1 MKRRPT
7 PEGQGRPVP
16 LERAMPLAFVGIWAT
31 GFVVA
36 RVVTPHAE
44 PLTFLTARYVLSA
57 LVFAF
62 IAFAAGAAW
71 PRTARGWRDAL
82 AAGVLMQGIYLGAVF
97 WSVRHGLPAGISALV
112 CGLQP
117 VLTAAL
123 ATPLLGER
131 VGPRRWAGILAGF
144 AGAALV
150 LAPGVLGAAAGGGLP
165 LFPLGVCFAGMVA
178 LTLGTIWQKRTA
190 AGADLRTNAAV
201 QFLGAAAATIPVVA
215 LTEEGRFDGSWEVW
229 AALLWAVLGLSVGAI
244 SLLLLLI
251 RRGAVAGVASLF
263 YLVPPAVAVL
273 AFALF
278 GERLAPVQV
287 LGMAVAAAGVAVA
300 GRAEAPPRDERAVER
315 PTDGRLL
322 PVDRAGP

>member
-1 MKRRPT
+1 
-7 PEGQGRPVP
+7 
-16 LERAMPLAFVGIWAT
+16 L
-31 GFVVA
+31 VV
-36 RVVTPHAE
+36 RNP
-44 PLTFLTARYVLSA
+44 
-57 LVFAF
+57 
-62 IAFAAGAAW
+62 G
-71 PRTARGWRDAL
+71 
-82 AAGVLMQGIYLGAVF
+82 YLGAVF

-123 ATPLLGER
+123 ATPLLGEQ
-131 VGPRRWAGILAGF
+131 VGRRRWVGILAGF

-150 LAPGVLGAAAGGGLP
+150 LAPGLGATGGGLP
-165 LFPLGVCFAGMVA
+165 LVPLGVCFAGMA
-178 LTLGTIWQKRTA
+178 AITLGTIWQKRTA

-201 QFLGAAAATIPVVA
+201 QFLGAAVVTAPVMA
-215 LTEEGRFDGSWEVW
+215 LTEEMAFDASREAW

-278 GERLAPVQV
+278 GERLAPVQI

-300 GRAEAPPRDERAVER
+300 SRSEAPPRDARATERAAA
-315 PTDGRLL
+315 GRLL
-322 PVDRAGP
+322 PADRPAP